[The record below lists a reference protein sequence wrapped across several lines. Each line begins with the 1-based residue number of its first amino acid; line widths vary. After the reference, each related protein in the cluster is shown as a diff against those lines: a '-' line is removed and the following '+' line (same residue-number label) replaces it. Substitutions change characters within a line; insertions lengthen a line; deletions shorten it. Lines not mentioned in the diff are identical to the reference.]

1 MRTLLAVLFM
11 SLATQ
16 AFSEKH
22 DYDFCQMD
30 GDCEISSSENTEEVN
45 KFSVDFDQPIEE
57 LYPPECEEVYWE
69 AAKEAGKMSARYNSL
84 GEKLLRSR
92 QEISELKKQ
101 LKSDLTMMEIV
112 AQKVGQEE
120 AFSTTHA
127 IVYSEFIKLS
137 KKERIELQLV
147 LKARGMYRSELDGTW
162 GQFTSAAFAFYLAP
176 KMKATSART
185 PAEFFSEIKKGFL
198 IDELWRRENLEKDL
212 QEIWQTDTRN
222 KQEICRICSSGISS
236 GSRSSSSSKKPDYSS
251 IDDGYD
257 DNSSS
262 STASCSSDFQCGFR
276 EKCVKR
282 LGKSMCVKVVD
293 SNERKVRDRNA
304 EPKECRYDSQCPS
317 GFECDKQFRICV
329 VD

>member
-1 MRTLLAVLFM
+1 MRTILAILFIA
-11 SLATQ
+11 LATQ

-22 DYDFCQMD
+22 EYDFCQMD
-30 GDCEISSSENTEEVN
+30 GDCLKEFDYDEFNKGIRAEASDECPNGVNCEISSSENTEEVN
-45 KFSVDFDQPIEE
+45 KFSVDFDQPIDE

-69 AAKEAGKMSARYNSL
+69 AAKEAGKMSARYNAL
-84 GEKLLRSR
+84 GEELLRSR
-92 QEISELKKQ
+92 KEISELKKQ

-112 AQKVGQEE
+112 AQNVGQEE

-176 KMKATSART
+176 KMQATSART

-198 IDELWRRENLEKDL
+198 IDELWRRENFEKEL
-212 QEIWQTDTRN
+212 QEIWQTDARN

-236 GSRSSSSSKKPDYSS
+236 GSRSSSRSRSTS
-251 IDDGYD
+251 DDDSYEPFFKQMYI
-257 DNSSS
+257 NNELKN
-262 STASCSSDFQCGFR
+262 C
-276 EKCVKR
+276 
-282 LGKSMCVKVVD
+282 LKVGNTWD
-293 SNERKVRDRNA
+293 CNLK
-304 EPKECRYDSQCPS
+304 
-317 GFECDKQFRICV
+317 
-329 VD
+329 